1 VSDIAELDKRITT
14 HEAVCAERYGA
25 LLARMSRMEK
35 IALSVAGTIIVG
47 MGAALWQ
54 LATAVAKLNAGS

>member
-1 VSDIAELDKRITT
+1 MSDIADLDKRITT

-35 IALSVAGTIIVG
+35 IALSVAGAIILA
-47 MGAALWQ
+47 MGTALWQ
-54 LATAVAKLNAGS
+54 LATAIAKINS